1 MSLWEEPES
10 HCPVRMEKTHTS
22 AKKAPKCNHANGTLA
37 GKVRMKSSVCEELME
52 KKEHNGGV
60 AWGRGRG
67 THHEEGRVHHPPGR
81 GDDLASAAVQRL
93 LRHQRVQDL
102 ELDVP
107 DG

>member
-1 MSLWEEPES
+1 M
-10 HCPVRMEKTHTS
+10 KT
-22 AKKAPKCNHANGTLA
+22 
-37 GKVRMKSSVCEELME
+37 
-52 KKEHNGGV
+52 
-60 AWGRGRG
+60 GRGRD